1 MSITSDQREQQRI
14 AFINNAGW
22 EGAAVE
28 ALPVDASARRYFR
41 LAKGSET
48 KIVMDAPPG
57 IAEPV
62 AVFAKVGR
70 HLLSCGVSTPVIH
83 HEDIENGFLLLED
96 FGDNTYAK
104 LLNAGWDE
112 EKLYKLAVDVLVTM
126 HSSDKLAQIDMPPY
140 DLAFLI
146 KEALIMADW
155 YVPSITGAALPA
167 EARQA
172 YVSAWCQVF
181 KSLPLLPTTLVLRDF
196 HIDNL
201 MILDGREGVASCGL
215 LDFQTAV
222 LGVAPYDL
230 MSLVE
235 DARRDIDDGLRTRMI
250 NRYLKAMEIDRDSE
264 DGDAFM
270 SWYYALSAQRH
281 AKVLGLFTR
290 LYSRDQ
296 KDAYLKHVKRVS
308 GLMSI
313 SLQNS
318 ILEPVKSWFDNY
330 FPDYVV
336 ELEAETIDEQKV
348 IKLAILTED
357 FPVSL
362 S

>member
-1 MSITSDQREQQRI
+1 MSIIPDQREQQRI
-14 AFINNAGW
+14 AFIKNAGW

-28 ALPVDASARRYFR
+28 ALPVDASARCYFR
-41 LAKGSET
+41 LSKGDET

-83 HEDIENGFLLLED
+83 REDIENGFLLLED

-112 EKLYKLAVDVLVTM
+112 EKLYELAVDVLVTM
-126 HSSDKLAQIDMPPY
+126 HSSEKLAQIDMPPY

-155 YVPSITGAALPA
+155 YVPSIKGEALSL

-201 MILDGREGVASCGL
+201 MILNGREGVASCGL

-222 LGVAPYDL
+222 LGAAPYDL

-235 DARRDIDDGLRTRMI
+235 DARRDIDEGLRTRMI
-250 NRYLKAMEIDRDSE
+250 DRYLKAMEIDRDS
-264 DGDAFM
+264 DVGKVFM

-296 KDAYLKHVKRVS
+296 KDAYLKHVTRVS
-308 GLMSI
+308 SLMDS
-313 SLQNS
+313 SLQNN
-318 ILEPVKSWFDNY
+318 ILEPVKSWFDRY
-330 FPDYVV
+330 FPDFVV
-336 ELEAETIDEQKV
+336 ELKAETIDQEKV
-348 IKLAILTED
+348 MKSAALTEG

-362 S
+362 P

>member
-1 MSITSDQREQQRI
+1 MNITADQREQQRI
-14 AFINNAGW
+14 AFIKNAGW

-28 ALPVDASARRYFR
+28 ALPVDASARCYFR
-41 LAKGSET
+41 LIKGSET
-48 KIVMDAPPG
+48 RIVMDAPPG

-62 AVFAKVGR
+62 AVFAQVGR

-104 LLNAGWDE
+104 LLKAGWDE

-126 HSSDKLAQIDMPPY
+126 HSSQKLAQIDMPPY

-155 YVPSITGAALPA
+155 YIPSVKGEALSA
-167 EARQA
+167 EARHD

-181 KSLPLLPTTLVLRDF
+181 KSLPLLPITLVLRDF

-222 LGVAPYDL
+222 LGAAPYDL

-250 NRYLKAMEIDRDSE
+250 NRYLKAMEIDRDSDE
-264 DGDAFM
+264 GRAFM
-270 SWYYALSAQRH
+270 SWYYVLSAQRH

-290 LYSRDQ
+290 LYARDQ
-296 KDAYLKHVKRVS
+296 KDAYLKHVQRVS
-308 GLMSI
+308 SLMSI
-313 SLQNS
+313 SLQND
-318 ILEPVKSWFDNY
+318 ILKPVKNWFDTY

-336 ELEAETIDEQKV
+336 ELESQTIDQEKV
-348 IKLAILTED
+348 LRSAALTEGY
-357 FPVSL
+357 PVSL